1 MSEQKPGGETPSESS
16 PQGTVTKVGSL
27 RELLDLATGRSFQ
40 STLNQEDAGLAEPL
54 PFPFLA
60 LVGQLEMKIA
70 LLLAVINPLVGGVL
84 LVGPRGTGK
93 TTLVRSLMHLLP
105 KVRRSACYY
114 GCLPEDIET
123 GGIDAVCPDC
133 AKKYGE
139 GRPLTKEDQGRL
151 VELPLNARLEDV
163 IGGWDELAA
172 ARGQFRLKSGI
183 LKQADLNI
191 LYIDEV
197 NLLAD
202 DIINAILDAASQGT
216 YTVRRGP
223 VASTYRARFTLV
235 GSMNPE
241 EGNLRPQ
248 IMDRFGLRVVVR
260 GLEDADE
267 RVEAYRRARSYRLNP
282 RATVAQYAYETELAR
297 SEIEMARNLLPKVE
311 IPHEVLCT
319 GTRIIQQVGIDSL
332 RAEITLFE
340 AARAYAAADA
350 RTTVTVEDLKVVVPM
365 ALRLRL
371 SPFMVKYFHEQDK
384 EEEQLRGILK
394 EMHSI
399 TEILENGKARRTED
413 HQPPSAGKP
422 PNG

>member
-1 MSEQKPGGETPSESS
+1 MSEQTDAQSLSPVPTGEASNQE
-16 PQGTVTKVGSL
+16 GVTGKVNSL
-27 RELLDLATGRSFQ
+27 RELIDLVTGRSFKA
-40 STLNQEDAGLAEPL
+40 SLYQEDAQLAEAL
-54 PFPFLA
+54 PFPFLG
-60 LVGQLEMKIA
+60 LVGQMEMKLA
-70 LLLAVINPLVGGVL
+70 MLLAVINPLVSGVL

-93 TTLVRSLMHLLP
+93 TTLVRSLMRMLP
-105 KVRRSACYY
+105 TVRRSACYY

-139 GRPLTKEDQGRL
+139 GRSLVKEDQGRL
-151 VELPLNARLEDV
+151 VELPLNSRLEDV
-163 IGGWDELAA
+163 IGGWDEIAA

-197 NLLAD
+197 NLLPD
-202 DIINAILDAASQGT
+202 EIINAILDAAAQGT

-223 VASTYRARFTLV
+223 VSSTYRARFTLV

-248 IMDRFGLRVVVR
+248 IMDRFGLRVVVH
-260 GLEDADE
+260 GLEDPQD
-267 RVEAYRRARSYRLNP
+267 RMEAYRRARAYRLNP

-297 SEIEMARNLLPKVE
+297 NEIQTARNLLEKVD
-311 IPHEVLCT
+311 IPNEVLT
-319 GTRIIQQVGIDSL
+319 VGTRIVQQMGVDSL

-340 AARAYAAADA
+340 AARAYAASDG
-350 RTTVTVEDLKVVVPM
+350 RTTVTLDDLKIVVPL

-371 SPFMVKYFHEQDK
+371 SPFMVKYFNEQSK
-384 EEEQLRGILK
+384 EEEQLKEILK
-394 EMHSI
+394 EVNSI
-399 TEILENGKARRTED
+399 TQILDSRPQSDGRPGGAKA
-413 HQPPSAGKP
+413 P
-422 PNG
+422 